1 MRNTIVPTSF
11 LRRVWWADAAVSAV
25 VGAAMAGAAGP
36 LGELVGLPARLLAT
50 AGLSLLPYAAF
61 LAWLA
66 TRSAVPRAA
75 AWAPVLLNV
84 VWAIDCV
91 ALAVMQSGGDAP
103 AGRLHRRAGDHRPR
117 LRRTGIRRSPAC
129 AGRRRGAL
137 TPKVA
142 RAIGYRRR
150 VARKRNTEAAPAAAA
165 APRSRFDRLD
175 ALRGVAIVWMAIFHF
190 CYDLNYFGFIR
201 QDMLQDP
208 KWTLQR
214 AGIVTLFLLC
224 AGAGQEIASHQ
235 GQPLARFWRRWAQIA
250 GCALLVSAASWLM
263 FPRTW
268 ISFGVLHGIALMLIV
283 VRFTAS
289 WGAWRF
295 RARRDRDRPAAAGA
309 ASVLRQPGHRL
320 DRPGDAP
327 AGDRGLRTGAA
338 LARRDVVG
346 RGDDRLAAAH
356 RKSVLAGPLPRP
368 LAGLAF
374 LGRWSLTFYM
384 THQLVLMGGVAAAAW
399 LLGRMR

>member
-1 MRNTIVPTSF
+1 
-11 LRRVWWADAAVSAV
+11 
-25 VGAAMAGAAGP
+25 
-36 LGELVGLPARLLAT
+36 
-50 AGLSLLPYAAF
+50 
-61 LAWLA
+61 
-66 TRSAVPRAA
+66 
-75 AWAPVLLNV
+75 
-84 VWAIDCV
+84 
-91 ALAVMQSGGDAP
+91 
-103 AGRLHRRAGDHRPR
+103 
-117 LRRTGIRRSPAC
+117 
-129 AGRRRGAL
+129 
-137 TPKVA
+137 
-142 RAIGYRRR
+142 
-150 VARKRNTEAAPAAAA
+150 VARKRKTEAAPAPEASPATAA

-201 QDMLQDP
+201 ENMLADP

-250 GCALLVSAASWLM
+250 GCALLVSVASWLM

-268 ISFGVLHGIALMLIV
+268 ISFGVLHGIAVMLIV

-295 RARRDRDRPAAAGA
+295 ALGAIAIALPRLVQHPFFDSRATDWIGLVTRLPVTEDYVPVLPWLGVMWWGA
-309 ASVLRQPGHRL
+309 ATTGWLLR
-320 DRPGDAP
+320 
-327 AGDRGLRTGAA
+327 
-338 LARRDVVG
+338 
-346 RGDDRLAAAH
+346 H
-356 RKSVLAGPLPRP
+356 RKSMLAGPLPRP

-399 LLGRMR
+399 LLGRFR

>member
-1 MRNTIVPTSF
+1 M
-11 LRRVWWADAAVSAV
+11 
-25 VGAAMAGAAGP
+25 
-36 LGELVGLPARLLAT
+36 
-50 AGLSLLPYAAF
+50 
-61 LAWLA
+61 
-66 TRSAVPRAA
+66 
-75 AWAPVLLNV
+75 
-84 VWAIDCV
+84 
-91 ALAVMQSGGDAP
+91 
-103 AGRLHRRAGDHRPR
+103 
-117 LRRTGIRRSPAC
+117 
-129 AGRRRGAL
+129 
-137 TPKVA
+137 
-142 RAIGYRRR
+142 
-150 VARKRNTEAAPAAAA
+150 ARKRNTEAAPAAAA

-295 RARRDRDRPAAAGA
+295 ALGAIAITLPRLVQHPFFDSRATDWIGLVTHLPVTEDYVPVLPWLGVMWWGA
-309 ASVLRQPGHRL
+309 ATTAWLLRN
-320 DRPGDAP
+320 
-327 AGDRGLRTGAA
+327 
-338 LARRDVVG
+338 
-346 RGDDRLAAAH
+346 

-399 LLGRMR
+399 LLGRLR